1 MTARE
6 RGPDSTRARTKE
18 KERDEA
24 MRRIEHFIAQFV
36 RNAQSRSPRS
46 MTLGAPRSR
55 MRGASVQ
62 WPFPARHADRVRHWG
77 T

>member
-1 MTARE
+1 MTAFE
-6 RGPDSTRARTKE
+6 QGPDGTLARTKE
-18 KERDEA
+18 HERDEA

-36 RNAQSRSPRS
+36 RNAQSRLPRS

-55 MRGASVQ
+55 VRGASVQ
-62 WPFPARHADRVRHWG
+62 WPFPARHADRVQQWG